1 MDFHQGMLTLTLVV
15 VLTLHMRPTTATACS
30 TNPCHTLSE
39 YAQDSGQYFNN
50 SNLTLLFL
58 PGNHTLD
65 VNLTITSIYQL
76 EIVGN
81 SVAVAQTKVV
91 CSSRVGIIFSNIHRV
106 RIEGLAF
113 VSCAR
118 AAVVQDDYF
127 TTYYGLHFQSIQF
140 AEIVDLH
147 LPGQLWQFTWDSE

>member
-1 MDFHQGMLTLTLVV
+1 
-15 VLTLHMRPTTATACS
+15 MRPTSTATACS

-65 VNLTITSIYQL
+65 VNLTITGIYQL